1 MGRKEASMGKMENG
15 GKATMTTPT
24 FDKDKLAI
32 GAKQLLSNPI
42 LQTAFEQIT
51 EELIA
56 SIFAA
61 KDGDRDRFSH
71 YKQGMDLFV
80 LKLKGYIN
88 DVEMVKHQQEKD
100 KKADLTLL

>member
-1 MGRKEASMGKMENG
+1 MGKMEIG
-15 GKATMTTPT
+15 GKSMSDIL
-24 FDKDKLAI
+24 DKEKLAI

-42 LQTAFEQIT
+42 LQNVFEQIT
-51 EELIA
+51 EELIT

-88 DVEMVKHQQEKD
+88 EVEMEKHQKDKD
-100 KKADLTLL
+100 KKTDLTLL

>member
-1 MGRKEASMGKMENG
+1 MSDKLNL
-15 GKATMTTPT
+15 
-24 FDKDKLAI
+24 DKDKLAI

-42 LQTAFEQIT
+42 VIDTFSQIT

-56 SIFAA
+56 AIFNA

-71 YKQGMDLFV
+71 YKHGMDLFV

-88 DVEMVKHQQEKD
+88 DVEMEKHQIDKN

>member
-1 MGRKEASMGKMENG
+1 MEIG
-15 GKATMTTPT
+15 GKSMSNLQL
-24 FDKDKLAI
+24 DKDKLAI

-42 LQTAFEQIT
+42 LQMVFEQIT
-51 EELIA
+51 EELIT

-71 YKQGMDLFV
+71 YKQGLDLFV

-88 DVEMVKHQQEKD
+88 EVDIEKHQNEKN